1 MNRYS
6 ANDFT
11 PNAGQTA
18 RGMGHSIFAKEEI
31 DHTVTNQEMADKVAA
46 RTGFKSYEAKAII
59 EALAEVSTEELLEG
73 NKVQLNYSDGKTWML
88 LRPKVDGK
96 ISDAEVLRKTTAAHA
111 ADPSVAIR
119 SVATADDLV
128 LTKKN
133 WRVACS
139 VGVRFS
145 EIFRNKLQMSRVA
158 AGWSGSQ
165 SGGSNGSQSGGSS
178 QGGNGGN
185 GSEEI
190 G

>member
-11 PNAGQTA
+11 PNAGQIA
-18 RGMGHSIFAKEEI
+18 RGMGHSIFAQTEI

-59 EALAEVSTEELLEG
+59 EALAEIATEELLEG
-73 NKVQLNYSDGKTWML
+73 NKVQLNYSDGKTWMH

-111 ADPSVAIR
+111 ANPSVAIR
-119 SVATADDLV
+119 NVATADDLV

-145 EIFRNKLQMSRVA
+145 EIFRNKLQMTRVP

-165 SGGSNGSQSGGSS
+165 SNGS
-178 QGGNGGN
+178 GNGGN
-185 GSEEI
+185 QGN
-190 G
+190 GGNNPDDGTLG

>member
-11 PNAGQTA
+11 PNAGQIA
-18 RGMGHSIFAKEEI
+18 RGMGHSIFAQVEI
-31 DHTVTNQEMADKVAA
+31 DHTVTNQEMADRVAA

-59 EALAEVSTEELLEG
+59 EALAEVATEELLEG
-73 NKVQLNYSDGKTWML
+73 NKVQLNYSDGKTWMH
-88 LRPKVDGK
+88 LRPKVDGR

-119 SVATADDLV
+119 KVATANDLV
-128 LTKKN
+128 LTPKN

-145 EIFRNKLQMSRVA
+145 EIFRNKLQMSRVP

-165 SGGSNGSQSGGSS
+165 SNGSTDSGSEGGSTGGA
-178 QGGNGGN
+178 
-185 GSEEI
+185 EELP
-190 G
+190 

>member
-11 PNAGQTA
+11 PNAGQIA
-18 RGMGHSIFAKEEI
+18 RGMGHSIFAQVEI

-59 EALAEVSTEELLEG
+59 EALAEISTEELLEG
-73 NKVQLNYSDGKTWML
+73 NKVQLNYSDGKTWMH

-111 ADPSVAIR
+111 ADPSVEIR
-119 SVATADDLV
+119 SKATADDLV

-158 AGWSGSQ
+158 AGSGTQ
-165 SGGSNGSQSGGSS
+165 SGNSDTNDTTSGTGDP
-178 QGGNGGN
+178 NN
-185 GSEEI
+185 TEL
-190 G
+190 